1 MREKER
7 ERRLKNRG
15 KWSKKTTRK
24 NGWRRRQATTHFI
37 LWLIFRGIGGWKC
50 QQEPT
55 RRRHQRRE
63 KKKKKKKEKKNVG
76 NFYNF
81 IRPRES
87 SSCETWDSTFDCSC
101 NYNMGSTRPSSG
113 RTMPLRAP
121 SNGASNDT
129 ISSIS
134 STCICPLEDPCF
146 CSWTPGRACGQA
158 RNNSLPRT
166 TRSTSPNETASFR
179 LWPRARIFDSP
190 PTGSAHLKH
199 NIRFVIGRMCSRRK
213 IPSAIL
219 VSLTSPGYNDNLK

>member
-1 MREKER
+1 M
-7 ERRLKNRG
+7 
-15 KWSKKTTRK
+15 
-24 NGWRRRQATTHFI
+24 
-37 LWLIFRGIGGWKC
+37 
-50 QQEPT
+50 
-55 RRRHQRRE
+55 
-63 KKKKKKKEKKNVG
+63 G